1 MTRKRP
7 TINPDLLQD
16 ERFTRLSRPAQAV
29 WYHLVFSCPH
39 VGLCLDE
46 ICQALVELGDAELL
60 DHLRR
65 YVAEQLAPT
74 TPSRRIT
81 VSSG

>member
-1 MTRKRP
+1 MTRRRP
-7 TINPDLLQD
+7 TIDPALLQD
-16 ERFTRLSRPAQAV
+16 ERFARLSGPAKAV

-46 ICQALVELGDAELL
+46 ICQALAELGDAELL

-65 YVAEQLAPT
+65 YVEERPEPT